1 MVTKPARSFHV
12 IGPLSCSSYR
22 WYLLQINGFKCLL
35 GAMQQD
41 SQIIPVHTK
50 VLTYRVLVTFF
61 QEDFAQQPPIPLWQL
76 VENLTDPLLHF
87 FVRQDRHNIQ
97 RLIGNIHGFFVIVQI
112 LARSRAI
119 VLQQYIVANGIHKSP
134 QPFRLFDSALATQSG
149 EDPDKSLL
157 PQVGDDLWRMHPG
170 TQLELDQLAEIND
183 KMTFCAEV
191 A

>member
-1 MVTKPARSFHV
+1 
-12 IGPLSCSSYR
+12 
-22 WYLLQINGFKCLL
+22 
-35 GAMQQD
+35 MQQD